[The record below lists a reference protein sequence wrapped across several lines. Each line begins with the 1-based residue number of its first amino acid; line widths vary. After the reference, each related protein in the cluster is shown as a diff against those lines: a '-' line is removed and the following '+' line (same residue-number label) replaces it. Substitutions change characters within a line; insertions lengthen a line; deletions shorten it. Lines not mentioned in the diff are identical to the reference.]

1 MYIYKEIKYC
11 LNQQKGEDFAGEIYL
26 ISLWQ
31 RLLSVLMISLFIV
44 VPTLCLCVCVGGG
57 GGRGSL
63 CNAVIG
69 AFSSTAI
76 ILLRKKELV

>member
-57 GGRGSL
+57 GVGGPCVTQL
-63 CNAVIG
+63 LVP
-69 AFSSTAI
+69 FLVQQSSY
-76 ILLRKKELV
+76 